1 MRLKSATIEGFRA
14 FSKKLFVDL
23 DANIILL
30 QGPNG
35 VGKTSLLDAIL
46 WVLTGRID
54 RFGEKG
60 NPISLYAREGIARVE
75 LTLQNGEGD
84 IVVTRASDGERNT
97 VRLRA
102 NGEEHEGPIA
112 ERRLSE
118 SLLPQLRERTEATT
132 TISNVLTR
140 GVYLQQDLV
149 RQFIETDTPAQRFQ
163 LISEVIGAG
172 AVLELQSAL
181 EKSRLQWARNITSVR
196 RERLDPL
203 EQQLAHI
210 DEQIARLEAEPPA
223 QTIEAQS
230 ESAQLFTEAIELL
243 GRSRLSLEQPP
254 TNSSSLDRL
263 LKEIAGEQGSIER
276 ELTNVRV
283 LLQESTAADEAFKL
297 DESKLQELIA
307 REAAAARELADYDAA
322 VTAAVESNARLQE
335 QRLADRN
342 RISRLATMAQLAMD
356 ELSENC
362 PVCQQQHDRTA
373 TEHHLRELIAAA
385 AKVVDPA
392 DDGARSLQDL
402 NARRNEARAS
412 LEKIRSELRDVRTAH
427 QEANARQSVYRSRLS
442 QLGMDPGSDPAS
454 WLSARAGNLEER
466 LQRISAL
473 LRRGETFT
481 LSVIRLG
488 EHRRRSEMQ
497 QERATLEPKI
507 AELKAE
513 IESLEKTHGLAGRII
528 EALRRASLDVTRK
541 QIESVQPLF
550 QRIYSRMD
558 PHPTF
563 RLTQITTA
571 MERGRGLLRT
581 GVSDPDQGFE
591 MHDALPILSSSQL
604 NSFAVSLFLA
614 LNLGLPSLGLNLVML
629 DDPLQSLDS
638 INLLGLVDVLRRFSE
653 HRQLIVSTHEP
664 RLLGLLQR
672 KLRPVRSNERMMTLY
687 FDRWTRDGPD
697 FRAVPS
703 EFAEDE
709 VRVLAAE

>member
-1 MRLKSATIEGFRA
+1 MRLRSATIEGFRG
-14 FSKKLFVDL
+14 FTKKLFVDL
-23 DANIILL
+23 DANVILMH
-30 QGPNG
+30 GPNG

-60 NPISLYAREGIARVE
+60 SSISLYARERIARVE
-75 LTLQNGEGD
+75 LTLKDEEND
-84 IVVTRASDGERNT
+84 IIVTRASDDERNT
-97 VRLRA
+97 IRLRA
-102 NGEEHEGPIA
+102 HGEEHEGPIA

-118 SLLPQLRERTEATT
+118 CLLPQLLDRTEVTT
-132 TISNVLTR
+132 AISNVLTR

-149 RQFIETDTPAQRFQ
+149 RQFIETDTPAERFQ

-172 AVLELQSAL
+172 AVLQLQSAL
-181 EKSRLQWARNITSVR
+181 EKSRLQWARNITSVK
-196 RERLDPL
+196 RERFEPL
-203 EQQLAHI
+203 QQQLAHI

-230 ESAQLFTEAIELL
+230 ESAQLFMDAVELL
-243 GRSRLSLEQPP
+243 GRSRLSQDEAP
-254 TNSSSLDRL
+254 TSSSALDRL
-263 LKEIAGEQGSIER
+263 LKEIVGERASIER
-276 ELTNVRV
+276 ELTTFRA
-283 LLQESTAADEAFKL
+283 LLQESSTAEQAMEL
-297 DESKLQELIA
+297 DESQLQELVA
-307 REAAAARELADYDAA
+307 REAAAVRELADYDAA
-322 VTAAVESNARLQE
+322 VDAALEANARLQE

-342 RISRLATMAQLAMD
+342 RISRLSTMAQLALD
-356 ELSENC
+356 ELSDVC
-362 PVCQQQHDRTA
+362 PVCQQQHNRTT
-373 TEHHLRELIAAA
+373 TEHHLQELIAAA
-385 AKVVDPA
+385 AKIVDPV
-392 DDGARSLQDL
+392 DDGDRSLQDL
-402 NARRNEARAS
+402 NVRRNEARAG
-412 LEKIRSELRDVRTAH
+412 LEKIRNELRDVRTAH
-427 QEANARQSVYRSRLS
+427 QEANARQSVYRSRLRD
-442 QLGMDPGSDPAS
+442 LGMEPGSDPAS
-454 WLSARAGNLEER
+454 WLSTRATSLEER
-466 LQRISAL
+466 LQRIAAL
-473 LRRGETFT
+473 LRRGEMLT

-497 QERATLEPKI
+497 QERAALEPRI
-507 AELKAE
+507 AELKSE
-513 IESLEKTHGLAGRII
+513 IERLERTHGLAGRII

-563 RLTQITTA
+563 RLIQITTA

-638 INLLGLVDVLRRFSE
+638 INLLGLIDVLRRFSE
-653 HRQLIVSTHEP
+653 HRQLIVSTHET

-672 KLRPVRSNERMMTLY
+672 KLRPVRPNERMMTLY
-687 FDRWTRDGPD
+687 FDTWTRDGPD
-697 FRAVPS
+697 FRAVPL
-703 EFAEDE
+703 EFVEDE